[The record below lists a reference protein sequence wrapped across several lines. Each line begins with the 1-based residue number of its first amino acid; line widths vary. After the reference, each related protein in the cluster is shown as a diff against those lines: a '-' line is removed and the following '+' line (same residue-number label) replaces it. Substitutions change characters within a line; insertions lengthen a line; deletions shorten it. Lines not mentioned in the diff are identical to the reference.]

1 MLTSVFS
8 FIAQMLALVSIPF
21 FFQRVLHLSEVAT
34 GLLLTPWPLAT
45 MITAPLAGRLMDRY
59 NAGLLGGIG
68 LMIFGTALLLLAMM
82 PAHPSHIDIIWRMFL
97 GGIGFGLF
105 ITPNNSTII
114 ASAPRERSGGA
125 SGMLGMARLL
135 GQTVGA
141 AFVAVLFA
149 MFPGHGMRYALIFGA
164 VIAVVSAVIS
174 SLRLR
179 K

>member
-1 MLTSVFS
+1 
-8 FIAQMLALVSIPF
+8 
-21 FFQRVLHLSEVAT
+21 
-34 GLLLTPWPLAT
+34 
-45 MITAPLAGRLMDRY
+45 
-59 NAGLLGGIG
+59 
-68 LMIFGTALLLLAMM
+68 MIFGTALLLLAMM

-125 SGMLGMARLL
+125 
-135 GQTVGA
+135 
-141 AFVAVLFA
+141 LFA
-149 MFPGHGMRYALIFGA
+149 IFPGHGMRYALIFGA